1 MINVGLYYRVKEG
14 HEKEFE
20 EIFKKVVETLKS
32 ANVGFIDADSSP
44 PHRGEGSSVSG
55 SSFPPSIRDYIS
67 HLVGSRGSQR
77 AHHLKRGNFHC

>member
-1 MINVGLYYRVKEG
+1 MERNWRKIA
-14 HEKEFE
+14 E
-20 EIFKKVVETLKS
+20 EVLNSAKKVVDAKEVIVFGSVIK
-32 ANVGFIDADSSP
+32 ADSSP

-77 AHHLKRGNFHC
+77 APHLKRGNFHC